1 MQTNLKS
8 PDFNPTIIQSIMNK
22 YEAEVVK
29 WFRKAAEQGYE
40 GARTILKAVE
50 NGKIIRHE
58 DSGE

>member
-1 MQTNLKS
+1 
-8 PDFNPTIIQSIMNK
+8 MNK